1 MVGEI
6 VGYMKLYGDNDKV
19 QAIQTEH
26 RLKLAEFWD
35 IRKGDRVLEIGCGQ
49 GDTTAVLA
57 YLVGENGLVHGVDL
71 GGRRVIKKN
80 TLGEAAQHLQ
90 QSKLGKQIQID
101 FETDVL
107 AAELDFSENFFDVIV
122 LSHCSWY
129 FQSPQQ
135 LLDVLKKTRQ
145 WGKKLCFAEWDM
157 RIQQME
163 QYPHLLAVL
172 IQAQY
177 ECYKE
182 SSESNIRTLFA
193 ADDLIQLAEQAGW
206 SISEHTS
213 IYSPNL
219 QDGMWEVDYT
229 LSEYEAELQH
239 NRNLTDKLKALIQTE
254 VSLLKA
260 VVNGS
265 MKPMS
270 AFAFI
275 ANK

>member
-1 MVGEI
+1 
-6 VGYMKLYGDNDKV
+6 
-19 QAIQTEH
+19 
-26 RLKLAEFWD
+26 
-35 IRKGDRVLEIGCGQ
+35 
-49 GDTTAVLA
+49 
-57 YLVGENGLVHGVDL
+57 
-71 GGRRVIKKN
+71 
-80 TLGEAAQHLQ
+80 
-90 QSKLGKQIQID
+90 
-101 FETDVL
+101 
-107 AAELDFSENFFDVIV
+107 
-122 LSHCSWY
+122 
-129 FQSPQQ
+129 
-135 LLDVLKKTRQ
+135 
-145 WGKKLCFAEWDM
+145 M

-182 SSESNIRTLFA
+182 SSESNIRTLSA
-193 ADDLIQLAEQAGW
+193 ADDLIKLAEQAGW

-260 VVNGS
+260 VANGS